1 MSEFYNPPINQ
12 AVHDALMQ
20 SLEVKFERAGVG
32 SDIREDVRELF
43 NTIKEDSI
51 RDQVSSQLDVLA
63 ASKIGVE
70 LGLFQQTQQQLRL
83 AQQKIKDS
91 IHRLKQIQK
100 LKEKLERMRSMLLE
114 SENSREVQQ
123 QRADYLANVLRMS
136 RKENVMLTDE
146 NESLLTHGQTLKVEN
161 ETLKKRA
168 DNMANV
174 LMKCSDEITTLRVEK
189 QALLVEK
196 QKLLAEKQELL
207 ADNKAQKKRVVSLE
221 KKQQE
226 DDDDEIQIIKDDEI
240 QIIEPPVRSSS

>member
-1 MSEFYNPPINQ
+1 MSEFYNPPINHP
-12 AVHDALMQ
+12 VHDALMQ

-63 ASKIGVE
+63 ASKIGV
-70 LGLFQQTQQQLRL
+70 
-83 AQQKIKDS
+83 
-91 IHRLKQIQK
+91 HRLKQIQE

-207 ADNKAQKKRVVSLE
+207 ADNKAQKKKRVVSLE